1 MVMKK
6 CLMLMLT
13 ALAALVSCVEEPILP
28 DVEPEKEARIVFKL
42 TANHS
47 VETKAVKTGWESG
60 DAIFV
65 FFSGAAAPKHLKM
78 VYSGSSWV
86 CAEYDGATQAVGAL
100 GLKNGNTGMMRA
112 VFLPFGNGLTVSN
125 SGTSFTFS
133 EQQCSYYLTATL
145 AYSVSD
151 NTVSGAFDMRIP
163 DGYVQFFVDNDDAAA
178 SDNVELREP
187 HLTPQGIASIAA
199 DGAITHT
206 SIAHGAP
213 LKGYVYDKAEKA
225 TGEHKGYLFSGILA
239 EGARGKATDYNFTL
253 VSGGWEG
260 SYYSKAFTAKTLTVH
275 SAVKLPAITGWKQIT
290 DYKPIDLGFDLNGKR
305 LYWSSRNVGATSD
318 VPSGD
323 TYAARK
329 VSNGNYYA
337 WAATKPSASYSQWSC
352 PYWKD
357 DGEGGICG
365 WLKYCDEE
373 AYYYGDNLT
382 VLEPMDDAA
391 RAVVGGIWRMPT
403 YQEWEALVDKA
414 NWTWNGNLK
423 GCSVSSR
430 VSGYDDGRF
439 IFLPA
444 AGELENTT
452 LGWEG
457 WYGYYWSASLEAEDA
472 VDHSAYNLIFGI
484 DIDNGE
490 FDLYMQR
497 ELRYIGLS
505 VRPVTE

>member
-1 MVMKK
+1 MKK
-6 CLMLMLT
+6 CLMLILT
-13 ALAALVSCVEEPILP
+13 ALAVLVSCVEEPILP

-42 TANHS
+42 TANHLA
-47 VETKAVKTGWESG
+47 ETKAVKTGWESG

-78 VYSGSSWV
+78 VYNGSSWV
-86 CAEYDGATQAVGAL
+86 CTEYDGATQAVGAL
-100 GLKNGNTGMMRA
+100 GLENGNTGMMRA

-125 SGTSFTFS
+125 SGSSFTFS

-145 AYSVSD
+145 AYSVSE

-163 DGYVQFFVDNDDAAA
+163 DGYVQFFVDNDAAAA
-178 SDNVELREP
+178 SDVIELREP

-199 DGAITHT
+199 GGAITHT

-260 SYYSKAFTAKTLTVH
+260 SYYSKAFTAKSLAVH
-275 SAVKLPAITGWKQIT
+275 SAVKLPAISSWKQIT

-318 VPSGD
+318 VPAEN
-323 TYAARK
+323 TEAARK
-329 VSNGNYYA
+329 ATYGNYYA
-337 WAATKPSASYSQWSC
+337 WAATKPSASYNWASC
-352 PYWKD
+352 PYWYETNA
-357 DGEGGICG
+357 GEDCG
-365 WLKYCDEE
+365 WLKYCEE
-373 AYYYGDNLT
+373 GYRFYCDYLT

-391 RAVVGGIWRMPT
+391 RQVVGGIWRMPT
-403 YQEWEALVDKA
+403 QQEWDALINKA
-414 NWTWNGNLK
+414 NWTWHDEYNGRI
-423 GCSVSSR
+423 VTSR

-444 AGELENTT
+444 AGEMDGTELWGEKD
-452 LGWEG
+452 G
-457 WYGYYWSASLEAEDA
+457 GYYWSASLETENA
-472 VDHSAYNLIFGI
+472 VDHSAYNLLFSS
-484 DIDNGE
+484 D
-490 FDLYMQR
+490 
-497 ELRYIGLS
+497 ELKVDWETRPMGLS
-505 VRPVTE
+505 VRPITE